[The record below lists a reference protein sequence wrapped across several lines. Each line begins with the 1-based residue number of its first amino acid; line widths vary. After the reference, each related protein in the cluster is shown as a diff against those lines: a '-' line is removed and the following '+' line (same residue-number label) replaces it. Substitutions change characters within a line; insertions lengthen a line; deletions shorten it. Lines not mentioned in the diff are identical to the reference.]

1 MRADLDRVEA
11 TRTLRGLVE
20 IPSLSGEE
28 AEAGAFLAERM
39 KGLGYDVRTDAVGNV
54 IGEIG
59 DPTGPVIMMVG
70 HLDTV
75 PGILP
80 VRESDGLLFGR
91 GTVDAKGP
99 LAAMAHAGARAAASG
114 AGRFVVVGAVEEEAT
129 SRGAH
134 HLAATLDAPDAL
146 LIGEPS
152 GAGAVV
158 VGYRGV
164 LRFRYDVSCP
174 PAHTSSPGPRAAE
187 LASDLWQAVRGLLPA
202 DAADGPLFDRASP
215 ALVAL
220 EGGLTRAHADI
231 SCRIPRGFDADR
243 FLDAVRER
251 AAGEHAVVG
260 EITLIEHVPAVRTG
274 RGGPLVR
281 TFADAVRR
289 RTGDVSIKVKL
300 GTSDMNILAPHWG
313 VPALAYGPGD
323 SKLDHTDE
331 EHISLEEYLLGV
343 DVLAEALPALAQTLT
358 RPADVPGSHPEER
371 RL

>member
-1 MRADLDRVEA
+1 MRADLVRVEE

-39 KGLGYDVRTDAVGNV
+39 TGLGYEVRTDAVGNV

-59 DPTGPVIMMVG
+59 DPAGPVVMMVG

-80 VRESDGLLFGR
+80 VRESDRLLFGR

-146 LIGEPS
+146 VIGEPS
-152 GAGAVV
+152 GSGAVV

-174 PAHTSSPGPRAAE
+174 PAHTSSPADRAAE
-187 LASDLWQAVRGLLPA
+187 LASDLWQAVRELLPA
-202 DAADGPLFDRASP
+202 GAVDGPLFDRASP
-215 ALVAL
+215 ALVGL
-220 EGGLTRAHADI
+220 EGGLTRAHAEI

-243 FLDAVRER
+243 FLDAVREH
-251 AAGEHAVVG
+251 AAGG
-260 EITLIEHVPAVRTG
+260 EITVIEHVPAVRTG
-274 RGGPLVR
+274 RGAPLVR
-281 TFADAVRR
+281 TFADVVRR

-300 GTSDMNILAPHWG
+300 GTSDMNILAPRWG

-323 SKLDHTDE
+323 SRLDHTDE
-331 EHISLEEYLLGV
+331 EHICLEEYLIGV
-343 DVLAEALPALAQTLT
+343 DVLAEALPALARTLT
-358 RPADVPGSHPEER
+358 RPADVPGSHPEGR

>member
-1 MRADLDRVEA
+1 MRADLTRVEE

-20 IPSLSGEE
+20 IPSPSGAE

-39 KGLGYDVRTDAVGNV
+39 TALGYDVRTDAVGNV

-59 DPTGPVIMMVG
+59 DPAGPVIMMVG

-75 PGILP
+75 PGTLP
-80 VRESDGLLFGR
+80 VRKSGGLLFGR

-99 LAAMAHAGARAAASG
+99 LAAMVHAGARAASSG
-114 AGRFVVVGAVEEEAT
+114 AGRFVVIGAVEEEAS

-134 HLAATLDAPDAL
+134 HLAATLDPPDAL

-164 LRFRYDVSCP
+164 LRFHYDVSCP
-174 PAHTSSPGPRAAE
+174 PAHTSSPADRAAE
-187 LASDLWQAVRGLLPA
+187 LASDLWQAVRDLLPSGA
-202 DAADGPLFDRASP
+202 MGGSLFDRASP

-220 EGGLTRAHADI
+220 EGGLTRARADI
-231 SCRIPRGFDADR
+231 SCRIPRGFDTDR
-243 FLDAVRER
+243 FLKEVREH
-251 AAGEHAVVG
+251 AAGG
-260 EITLIEHVPAVRTG
+260 EITVDEHVQAVRTG
-274 RGGPLVR
+274 RGAPLVR
-281 TFADAVRR
+281 TFAEAVRR
-289 RTGDVSIKVKL
+289 RTGEVTIKVKL

>member
-1 MRADLDRVEA
+1 MCADPTRVEE

-20 IPSLSGEE
+20 IPSPSGAE
-28 AEAGAFLAERM
+28 AEAGAFLTERM
-39 KGLGYDVRTDAVGNV
+39 TALGYDVRTDAVGNV
-54 IGEIG
+54 IGEVG
-59 DPTGPVIMMVG
+59 DPAGPVVMMVG

-80 VRESDGLLFGR
+80 VRESGGLLFGR

-99 LAAMAHAGARAAASG
+99 LAAMTHACARAAASG
-114 AGRFVVVGAVEEEAT
+114 SGRFVVVGAVEEETT

-134 HLAATLDAPDAL
+134 HLVATLDAPDAL
-146 LIGEPS
+146 VIGEPS
-152 GAGAVV
+152 GSGAVV

-164 LRFRYDVSCP
+164 LRFRYDVSCQ
-174 PAHTSSPGPRAAE
+174 PAHTSSPADRAAE
-187 LASDLWQAVRGLLPA
+187 LASDLWQAVRDLLPA
-202 DAADGPLFDRASP
+202 RAVDGPLFDRASP

-220 EGGLTRAHADI
+220 EGSLTRAHADI
-231 SCRIPRGFDADR
+231 SCRIPRGFDVDR
-243 FLDAVRER
+243 FLNAVRE
-251 AAGEHAVVG
+251 HATGG
-260 EITLIEHVPAVRTG
+260 EITVIEHVPTVRTG
-274 RGGPLVR
+274 RGAPLVR

-289 RTGDVSIKVKL
+289 RIGDVSIKVKL

-343 DVLAEALPALAQTLT
+343 DVLTEALPALVQTLP
-358 RPADVPGSHPEER
+358 RPADVPGSNPEER